1 MNNNMLIILVVLVLF
16 VYMIVRQFTEQQVSL
31 VNLLL
36 LPLLSA
42 YACYTELPPAF
53 ARFALLPLLGGLVLG
68 VLAGLATGILRG
80 KYTRVRLDS
89 ASGQIYSKPQ
99 LVSSLTWLA
108 LLIAHIAVIA
118 LSYSP
123 LDHALLVGVLT
134 AFASVLF
141 LVSIATQKL
150 MVYMQTNSLRAGL
163 PQQPYSLRNR

>member
-1 MNNNMLIILVVLVLF
+1 MNNIVTILVVLALF
-16 VYMIVRQFTEQQVSL
+16 AYLIIRQFTEQRVNM

-53 ARFALLPLLGGLVLG
+53 ARFAQLPLLAGLAVG
-68 VLAGLATGILRG
+68 VLTGLATGILRG
-80 KYTRVRLDS
+80 RYTRVRLDN
-89 ASGQIYSKPQ
+89 ASGQIYSRPQ

-108 LLIAHIAVIA
+108 LLLTHIGVIA

-123 LDHALLVGVLT
+123 LKDEPLVGILT

-141 LVSIATQKL
+141 LVSIAVQKL
-150 MVYMQTNSLRAGL
+150 MVYLEYTRLQAGL